1 MHNRSKLL
9 RLSVRNIGCIGD
21 EGIEIDLDDIVC
33 LVGKNNAGKSTILKA
48 YELAQGSLKFDYAR
62 DRCSWAPNDA
72 PSAVVLD
79 IHIPTGVANI
89 AEEWKIVDAANL
101 ILRSRWEWSSD
112 SGFEKVRT
120 TWSPQAGDWAVDGK
134 AGGADNVFKARLPE
148 PLRIGSLEDANS
160 TEATLL
166 ALALGPFIQ
175 EVVGQQEDPSSP
187 LAQTVASMISLV
199 AGLSETHQQRFSA
212 IAEKVQGSFAG
223 VFPGVSLKLN
233 IAMNPPPIK
242 IGDLLKAGS
251 GLKISDGKSET
262 SVVQQ
267 GTGARRA
274 LFWSMLRVHNEL
286 KRTADQRDKYRKSL
300 VAQINA
306 KKVTPEDKAE
316 LEAKLAAFDDD
327 APIPLD
333 DNDPALP
340 GYLLL
345 IDEPENALH
354 PMAARAA
361 QRHLYELAADPD
373 WQVMMT
379 THSPYFINPLADHT
393 TVVRLERNA
402 GDEGALS
409 THMYRSEDITFDP
422 DEKRNLQALQQMD
435 ASFSEVFFGSYPILV
450 EGDTEHAA
458 FIASVIEEEHHLAD
472 KVTIVRA
479 RGKAIL
485 PALIRMLRHFK
496 IGFGVLHDV
505 DWPFNKA
512 GKAAMWSVNASIHA
526 AVAECRADG
535 LTVRH
540 RVSVPDFERFLGGA
554 ALGKDKPFAAYEQI
568 ARSQALKT
576 EVRALVSHLH
586 TGADLGPWCD
596 KAHDK
601 EMYLQYLKAELVA
614 WADQNGASDDPR
626 LTGQYAVNK
635 AD

>member
-1 MHNRSKLL
+1 MNNRSKLL
-9 RLSVRNIGCIGD
+9 RLWVRNIGCIGD
-21 EGIEIDLDDIVC
+21 EGIGIDLDDIVC

-48 YELAQGSLKFDYAR
+48 YELAQGSLKFDYTR
-62 DRCSWAPNDA
+62 DRCTWAPAEA
-72 PSAVVLD
+72 PSSVVLD
-79 IHIPTGVANI
+79 IHIPAGVANI
-89 AEEWKIVDAANL
+89 AEDWKIVDGDRL
-101 ILRSRWEWSSD
+101 VLRSRWEWAPD
-112 SGFEKVRT
+112 TGFEKVRT
-120 TWSPQAGDWAVDGK
+120 TWSPQAADWAVDGK

-160 TEATLL
+160 TESTLL

-175 EVVGQQEDPSSP
+175 EVIGQQEDPSSP
-187 LAQTVASMISLV
+187 LAQTVTSMINLV
-199 AGLSETHQQRFSA
+199 AGMSATHQQRFST

-223 VFPGVSLKLN
+223 VFPGVTLKLN

-242 IGDLLKAGS
+242 VGDLLKAGS

-262 SVVQQ
+262 SVGQQ

-274 LFWSMLRVHNEL
+274 LFWSMLRVHNEF
-286 KRTADQRDKYRKSL
+286 KRTADQRDKYRKNL
-300 VAQINA
+300 LAQINA

-327 APIPLD
+327 APIPAD

-393 TVVRLERNA
+393 TVVRMERHA
-402 GDEGALS
+402 GDESALF
-409 THMYRSEDITFDP
+409 TRMYRSEDITFDA

-435 ASFSEVFFGSYPILV
+435 VSFSEVFFGSYPILV

-458 FIASVIEEEHHLAD
+458 FIASVIEEEHDLAD

-512 GKAAMWSVNASIHA
+512 GKASMWTVNALIHA
-526 AVAECRADG
+526 AVTDCRSDG
-535 LTVRH
+535 LVVRH
-540 RVSVPDFERFLGGA
+540 RVSVPDFERFLGGK

-568 ARSQALKT
+568 AESAVLKDQ
-576 EVRALVSHLH
+576 VRALVSHLH
-586 TGADLGPWCD
+586 TGADFGPWCD
-596 KAHDK
+596 RAHDK
-601 EMYLQYLKAELVA
+601 DGYLNYLRDELQS
-614 WADQNGASDDPR
+614 WAANNGSADDPR
-626 LTGQYAVNK
+626 LTGVHVDK
-635 AD
+635 

>member
-1 MHNRSKLL
+1 MNNRSKLL
-9 RLSVRNIGCIGD
+9 RLWVRNIGCIGD
-21 EGIEIDLDDIVC
+21 EGIGIDLDDIVC
-33 LVGKNNAGKSTILKA
+33 LVGRNNAGKSTILKA
-48 YELAQGSLKFDYAR
+48 YELAQGSLKFDYTR
-62 DRCSWAPNDA
+62 DRCTWAPGDA

-79 IHIPTGVANI
+79 IHIPAGVANI
-89 AEEWKIVDAANL
+89 AEDWKIIDGDNL
-101 ILRSRWEWSSD
+101 ILRSCWEWSPNT
-112 SGFEKVRT
+112 GFEKVRT
-120 TWSPQAGDWAVDGK
+120 TWSPEAGDWALDGK

-187 LAQTVASMISLV
+187 LAQTVASMINLV

-233 IAMNPPPIK
+233 IAMNPPSIK
-242 IGDLLKAGS
+242 VGDLLKAGS
-251 GLKISDGKSET
+251 GLKINDGKSET

-286 KRTADQRDKYRKSL
+286 KRTADQRDKYRKNL
-300 VAQINA
+300 LAQINA
-306 KKVTPEDKAE
+306 KKITPEDKAD

-393 TVVRLERNA
+393 TVVRMERNA
-402 GDEGALS
+402 GD
-409 THMYRSEDITFDP
+409 ITFDA

-458 FIASVIEEEHHLAD
+458 FIASVIEEEHDLAD

-512 GKAAMWSVNASIHA
+512 GKAAMWTVNASIHA
-526 AVAECRADG
+526 AVAECRTEG
-535 LTVRH
+535 LIVRH

-568 ARSQALKT
+568 AKSAALKDQ
-576 EVRALVSHLH
+576 VRALVSHLH
-586 TGADLGPWCD
+586 TGTDFGPWCD
-596 KAHDK
+596 KPHEKDN
-601 EMYLQYLKAELVA
+601 YLEHLKADLVA
-614 WADQNGASDDPR
+614 WAAKNGASDDPR
-626 LTGQYAVNK
+626 LTGNYV
-635 AD
+635 D